1 MDILSGV
8 KLAIAAIIPLVLGL
22 TMHEVAKAW
31 TAKKLGDRYTL
42 RSYNPKDYVDNIGTL
57 LIPLLAIIISNS
69 LLLFGWCRPAAI
81 NVGNIN
87 SRKDRVILYLSGSIA
102 NVLMIIFWI
111 LFAVVVVVIQNSLP
125 QIEALPL
132 WEMLLLMSNA
142 GVKLNIIFI
151 CFSLFP
157 LLPFDG
163 GKIVAEFLPRD
174 LAMQF
179 KRIEPYSMYIMLFI
193 VFFTPIM
200 STWFYY
206 MNRFIEYSVMNPIIA
221 LIN

>member
-1 MDILSGV
+1 MDILSGI
-8 KLAIAAIIPLVLGL
+8 KLAVAAIIPLVLGL
-22 TMHEVAKAW
+22 TLHEVAKAW

-42 RSYNPKDYVDNIGTL
+42 RSYNPKDYIDNIGTL
-57 LIPLLAIIISNS
+57 LIPLLAIIVSNS

-81 NVGNIN
+81 NPSNIR

-102 NVLMIIFWI
+102 NILMIVFWL
-111 LFAVVVVVIQNSLP
+111 LFAIVVSLIQSQAPRL
-125 QIEALPL
+125 ESLPL

-142 GVKLNIIFI
+142 GIKLNIIFI

-174 LAMQF
+174 MAMQF
-179 KRIEPYSMYIMLFI
+179 KRIEPYSLYIMLFI

-200 STWFYY
+200 TTWYSY
-206 MNRFIEYSVMNPIIA
+206 MSGFIQYSIMNPIMA

>member
-1 MDILSGV
+1 MDILSGI
-8 KLAIAAIIPLVLGL
+8 KLAIAAIIPLILGL
-22 TMHEVAKAW
+22 TIHEVAKAW

-42 RSYNPKDYVDNIGTL
+42 RSYNPKDYIDNVGTL

-81 NVGNIN
+81 NTSNIR
-87 SRKDRVILYLSGSIA
+87 SKKDRIILYLSGSIA
-102 NVLMIIFWI
+102 NILMIIGWVV
-111 LFAVVVVVIQNSLP
+111 FAVIVTLIQTQLP
-125 QIEALPL
+125 QVATLPL
-132 WEMLLLMSNA
+132 WEMLLLMAKA
-142 GVKLNIIFI
+142 GVYLNVIFI

-163 GKIVAEFLPRD
+163 GKIVAEFLPANM
-174 LAMQF
+174 LMQF
-179 KRIEPYSMYIMLFI
+179 KRIEPYSLYIMLFI

-200 STWFYY
+200 TTWYSY
-206 MNRFIEYSVMNPIIA
+206 VNTFIHYTVMNPILA

>member
-1 MDILSGV
+1 MDILSGI

-42 RSYNPKDYVDNIGTL
+42 RSYNPKDYIDNVGTL
-57 LIPLLAIIISNS
+57 LIPLLAIIISGS

-81 NVGNIN
+81 NVSNIK

-102 NVLMIIFWI
+102 NILMIIFWVF
-111 LFAVVVVVIQNSLP
+111 FAIGVSLIEKVLP
-125 QIEALPL
+125 QLSNLPL
-132 WEMLLLMSNA
+132 WEMLMLMAQA
-142 GVKLNIIFI
+142 GVYLNIIFI

-163 GKIVAEFLPRD
+163 GKIVTEFLPRD

-179 KRIEPYSMYIMLFI
+179 RRIEPYSMYIMLFI

-200 STWFYY
+200 TTWYSY
-206 MNRFIEYSVMNPIIA
+206 INAFIQYSVLSPLTA